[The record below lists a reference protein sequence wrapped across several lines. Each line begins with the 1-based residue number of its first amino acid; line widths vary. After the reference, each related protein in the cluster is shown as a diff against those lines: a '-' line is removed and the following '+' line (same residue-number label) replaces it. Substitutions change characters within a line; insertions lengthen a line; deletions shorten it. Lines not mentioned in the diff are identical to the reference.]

1 MGSIDTSF
9 NDINT
14 YIGELD
20 QVNTKGIWDTLDSTK
35 ANLLIAQDMMRTAM
49 YIPVIML
56 CLFCLI
62 SCPVGIK
69 TFRENK
75 GGDKNVG
82 YTSADELEQDPAL

>member
-1 MGSIDTSF
+1 MGSIETSF

-20 QVNTKGIWDTLDSTK
+20 QVNTKAIWDTLDSTK

-49 YIPVIML
+49 YIPFIML

-62 SCPVGIK
+62 SCIVGIK

-75 GGDKNVG
+75 GGDKDDG
-82 YTSADELEQDPAL
+82 YISGDELEQDPAL